1 MISNDPYGLGFSVTR
16 QMARE
21 RWTWRFSYMVLVVM
35 AAVFSALAWRR
46 AASPFPVALAL
57 LLLLLAA
64 WAVHPLVALHL
75 TVFFTLVGDG
85 GTMAWYP
92 MAKNFSS
99 RESILFIQDRITF
112 SPLDLAIGF
121 AMTCLILRRIATGA
135 PIVTGPLFRPL
146 LVFTGFV
153 LIGFVYGLATG
164 GDSRVAAFEVRP
176 LLYLPMVYLLASNVC
191 RSARHYRTLLWTAV
205 AAVLVQS
212 LFSLSYYLHLSS
224 ASRSVIDS
232 VGEHSSAITMNA
244 VFLLTIAWSVLRG
257 CSFVGRVALYI
268 TCIPIVWMYFLANR
282 RSAVI
287 GLLIGVAMFA
297 VILFW
302 RQRGTFWRF
311 APVAAVLVTVYVG
324 AFWNSTSQ
332 VGFPAQAVKTVITP
346 GAVSVRDESS
356 DLYRVFENKD
366 LNFTIRQNKIMGV
379 GFGKPFYRPFPLPD
393 ISSNFEFVNYI
404 SHNSILWIWL
414 QAGFAGLVA
423 MFYMLGRSLMLGASK
438 IRRLADGPNVAAMT
452 SATMFI
458 VMFFVF
464 AFVDIAWDARSTI
477 LLGVAFAMCANF
489 PTPTPAQGS
498 TVAGRESSRAQ
509 PELVGVGGSR

>member
-1 MISNDPYGLGFSVTR
+1 MISSDPYGLGFSVAG

-21 RWTWRFSYMVLVVM
+21 RWTWRFSYLVLVLI
-35 AAVFSALAWRR
+35 AAMFTALAWRR
-46 AASPFPVALAL
+46 AAGPFPVALAL

-99 RESILFIQDRITF
+99 RESILFIQDRLTF

-135 PIVTGPLFRPL
+135 PIITGPLLRPL
-146 LVFTGFV
+146 LAFTGFV
-153 LIGFVYGLATG
+153 LIGFVYGIASG
-164 GDSRVAAFEVRP
+164 GDTRIAAFEVRP
-176 LLYLPMVYLLASNVC
+176 LLYLPMVYVLASNIC
-191 RSARHYRTLLWTAV
+191 RDARHYRALLWTAV
-205 AAVLVQS
+205 AAVFVQS
-212 LFSLSYYLHLSS
+212 LSSLSYYLQLSS
-224 ASRSVIDS
+224 AKRSVLDS
-232 VGEHSSAITMNA
+232 VGEHGSAITMNA

-257 CSFVGRVALYI
+257 CSFVGRVVLYT
-268 TCIPIVWMYFLANR
+268 TCIPIVWMYFLSNR

-302 RQRGTFWRF
+302 RQKGTFWRF
-311 APVAAVLVTVYVG
+311 APIAAVLVTVYVG

-346 GAVSVRDESS
+346 DAVSVRDESS
-356 DLYRVFENKD
+356 DIYRVFENKD

-379 GFGKPFYRPFPLPD
+379 GFGNPFYRPFPLPD
-393 ISSNFEFVNYI
+393 ISSNFEFYNHI

-423 MFYMLGRSLMLGASK
+423 MLYMVGRSLMLGASK

-464 AFVDIAWDARSTI
+464 AFVDIAWDARSTM

-489 PTPTPAQGS
+489 PIPKSTGAGS
-498 TVAGRESSRAQ
+498 ESSR
-509 PELVGVGGSR
+509 PEPALAGVGGSR